1 MKIAFIETIYHQKTQ
16 SSYFFKELLSKKYQM
31 KVMLDDPFI
40 KGDHLDIET
49 INNQNFDVIIFWQFI
64 KDPTQIEKIKCNDI
78 IWIPMYDGE
87 IVKKLKYLRN
97 FGYAQL
103 NLKIISFS
111 KSLTKIFQKSGFKHI
126 LEIQYFPK
134 PNIKIQEKNEGLNI
148 FFWQRT
154 ETINWNIVKNLISK
168 NKINKI
174 TIKNNPDVGHVF
186 NIYPTN
192 EEINKYN
199 IEILEKWFTY
209 EKYIDFLKKQD
220 VFIEPRLY
228 EGIGMGFLD
237 AMSYGVPVISPNEP
251 TMNEYITDK
260 KNGYLYDYNN
270 PKNIDL
276 KNIEIVKAN
285 LKKYIENNY
294 SKWTNSK
301 EEIYNFIENKKV
313 KKNNLNWLYKIY
325 GIPLEK
331 IIIIKRKIINIT
343 KNLF

>member
-1 MKIAFIETIYHQKTQ
+1 
-16 SSYFFKELLSKKYQM
+16 
-31 KVMLDDPFI
+31 
-40 KGDHLDIET
+40 
-49 INNQNFDVIIFWQFI
+49 
-64 KDPTQIEKIKCNDI
+64 
-78 IWIPMYDGE
+78 
-87 IVKKLKYLRN
+87 
-97 FGYAQL
+97 
-103 NLKIISFS
+103 
-111 KSLTKIFQKSGFKHI
+111 
-126 LEIQYFPK
+126 
-134 PNIKIQEKNEGLNI
+134 
-148 FFWQRT
+148 
-154 ETINWNIVKNLISK
+154 
-168 NKINKI
+168 
-174 TIKNNPDVGHVF
+174 
-186 NIYPTN
+186 
-192 EEINKYN
+192 
-199 IEILEKWFTY
+199 
-209 EKYIDFLKKQD
+209 
-220 VFIEPRLY
+220 
-228 EGIGMGFLD
+228 MGFLD